1 MSASTGADAKPRAL
15 VALIVLALG
24 VVAAIVF
31 LRAKPGAT
39 LSIEDK
45 VNLSAV
51 AHRICKAAAVDT
63 CPISWVSDGKGG
75 AAIAGQVGR
84 PIASREQLRGVL
96 PAPQW
101 RESADEATVFRN
113 GKYAVSIEAA
123 TGVILIAP
131 Q

>member
-1 MSASTGADAKPRAL
+1 MNTDLMQAIGANLLSPP
-15 VALIVLALG
+15 VLFFILG
-24 VVAAIVF
+24 AF
-31 LRAKPGAT
+31 AT
-39 LSIEDK
+39 LVKSDLKFPEPLYLGLTIYLLTSI
-45 VNLSAV
+45 
-51 AHRICKAAAVDT
+51 
-63 CPISWVSDGKGG
+63 GFKGG